1 MDEIR
6 VAYIRRLRAVA
17 GMSHLRNDEFDL
29 TRERAQTERIDR
41 ELKLFALAEKRGRL
55 INVEQL
61 EPAMQEMV
69 RSFLDVLMALAGKLK
84 TEIDTAYSTDID
96 LKLLS
101 DLIQEPISQLARF
114 DLAHMKNESGRSEKQ
129 DTDHAPA

>member
-84 TEIDTAYSTDID
+84 TEIDTAYSTDI
-96 LKLLS
+96 
-101 DLIQEPISQLARF
+101 
-114 DLAHMKNESGRSEKQ
+114 
-129 DTDHAPA
+129 